1 MTTVYSVSALAHLWW
16 ISIFREPK
24 EDSESKRK
32 LLQYACVLMCITW
45 KTTTTINM
53 QPELKTVSEQ
63 LVVALRQYACAF
75 GEDVPQTFTENLRR
89 LTTLHTVSI
98 RIRIRENATNHKDE
112 IVGKFKGNRGFLGV
126 VEGDGGW
133 ILSRFSVISRCEL
146 YKKKTVEKWG
156 FSLLPRPVLI
166 RMRHAVMNTTRL
178 IWIVY
183 Y

>member
-1 MTTVYSVSALAHLWW
+1 
-16 ISIFREPK
+16 
-24 EDSESKRK
+24 
-32 LLQYACVLMCITW
+32 
-45 KTTTTINM
+45 M

-146 YKKKTVEKWG
+146 YKK
-156 FSLLPRPVLI
+156 
-166 RMRHAVMNTTRL
+166 RL
-178 IWIVY
+178 SKSGVFPCCQGQC
-183 Y
+183 